1 LINVNLLPKNLRR
14 IQEPGYWKLLAVL
27 FPLLTFAIVFTLQFT
42 ANQTVRNLEN
52 DVQQL
57 EDRLA
62 LLQPA
67 LREQQQLQQRQAQ
80 LRRLITV
87 YEQVRANRIDWTD
100 SIQGMLETLPA
111 LSASGSRQIDFRTL
125 NLAVATPPINDP
137 ARYEGKPVV
146 AEMTISGN
154 ALNTDVLAEFIRT
167 VEDSPRYGVAF
178 QRTTRQEDNG
188 VYAYSLVVGMYQ
200 QGAQNEAR

>member
-14 IQEPGYWKLLAVL
+14 VQEPGYWKLLAVL
-27 FPLLTFAIVFTLQFT
+27 FPLLAFAIVFTLQFT

-80 LRRLITV
+80 LRGLIRV
-87 YEQVRANRIDWTD
+87 YEQVSANRIDWTD
-100 SIQGMLETLPA
+100 SVEGMLETLPA
-111 LSASGSRQIDFRTL
+111 LSASGTRQIDFRTL
-125 NLAVATPPINDP
+125 NLAVANPPIVDP

-146 AEMTISGN
+146 AEMTITGS

-178 QRTTRQEDNG
+178 QRTDRQEDSG
-188 VYAYSLVVGMYQ
+188 IYAYSLVVGMYQ
-200 QGAQNEAR
+200 SAGGSQ

>member
-14 IQEPGYWKLLAVL
+14 VQEPGYWKLLAVL
-27 FPLLTFAIVFTLQFT
+27 FPLLAFGIVFMLQFT

-80 LRRLITV
+80 LRALIQV
-87 YEQVRANRIDWTD
+87 YEDVQKNRIEWSNAIT
-100 SIQGMLETLPA
+100 GMLENLPA
-111 LSASGSRQIDFRTL
+111 LSANGERQIDFQTL
-125 NLAVATPPINDP
+125 NLNSIVPPRTDP
-137 ARYEGKPVV
+137 ARFEGKIVV
-146 AEMTISGN
+146 AEMNISGN
-154 ALNTDVLAEFIRT
+154 VVNTDVLADFIRNI
-167 VEDSPRYGVAF
+167 EDSPQYGVAF
-178 QRTTRQEDNG
+178 QRTDRQQEQG
-188 VYAYSLVVGMYQ
+188 LYTYSLVVGMHPEGQ
-200 QGAQNEAR
+200 DEAR

>member
-14 IQEPGYWKLLAVL
+14 VQEPGYWKLLAVL

-42 ANQTVRNLEN
+42 ANQTVRNLES

-80 LRRLITV
+80 LRQLIRT
-87 YEQVRANRIDWTD
+87 YEQVSANRIDWTNA
-100 SIQGMLETLPA
+100 IEGMLENLPA
-111 LSASGSRQIDFRTL
+111 LNASGGRQIDFRSL
-125 NLAVATPPINDP
+125 NLTASVPPINDP

-154 ALNTDVLAEFIRT
+154 AISTDVLAEFIRT
-167 VEDSPRYGVAF
+167 VEDSERYGVAF
-178 QRTTRQEDNG
+178 QRTDRQEEQG
-188 VYAYSLVVGMYQ
+188 IYAYNLVVGMYQ
-200 QGAQNEAR
+200 GGQNEAR